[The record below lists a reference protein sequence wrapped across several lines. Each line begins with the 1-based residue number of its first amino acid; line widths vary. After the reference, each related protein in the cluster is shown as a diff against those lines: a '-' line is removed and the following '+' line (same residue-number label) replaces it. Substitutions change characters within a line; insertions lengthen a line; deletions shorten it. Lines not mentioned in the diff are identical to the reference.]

1 MDIYDMDKMWHEIR
15 ERIAK
20 EEEGLSVK
28 ERVARGNK
36 LAEEYCK
43 KYGLKMVKATRRGR
57 PK

>member
-1 MDIYDMDKMWHEIR
+1 MDFYEMDKMWHDIR
-15 ERIAK
+15 EKIAE
-20 EEEGLSVK
+20 EEEGLSVE

-57 PK
+57 DK

>member
-1 MDIYDMDKMWHEIR
+1 MEFYEMDKMWHDIR
-15 ERIAK
+15 EKIAK
-20 EEEGLSVK
+20 EEEGLSVE

-57 PK
+57 DK